1 MKLTA
6 VKKDKNHTVRL
17 EFDDDSSVKLD
28 AGFFNEICLRTG
40 DTVTPEKLNE
50 YTKESE
56 YIRAKNRAMWFLD
69 RADHSEKSLYKKI
82 VKGGISPVAAARAI
96 SRFKELGVLDDYR
109 YAEHLAERMSESNI
123 SKREAYAKLMQKGIP
138 KDIINQVLADTPFDE
153 SEQIAELIDK
163 KYRLKLQTEGGS
175 QKVYAAL
182 IRKGFSYSAVREQ
195 LKKYTQEIEDYEE

>member
-1 MKLTA
+1 MATIL
-6 VKKDKNHTVRL
+6 L
-17 EFDDDSSVKLD
+17 
-28 AGFFNEICLRTG
+28 
-40 DTVTPEKLNE
+40 
-50 YTKESE
+50 
-56 YIRAKNRAMWFLD
+56 
-69 RADHSEKSLYKKI
+69 
-82 VKGGISPVAAARAI
+82 
-96 SRFKELGVLDDYR
+96 
-109 YAEHLAERMSESNI
+109 
-123 SKREAYAKLMQKGIP
+123 P